1 MFQSGAAPSPQG
13 GCKNGSSVYS
23 EYITDDSGLNMI
35 ANSSVESSGSAMS
48 SVSSMS
54 MSMSMPSSGISSSM
68 SMMSTT
74 MPSSTPAMST
84 TAMPNATAA
93 SSATAT
99 PNKSDHSLKGGAIAG
114 VVIGVVAA
122 VGFVVLVALC
132 FRRNS
137 RRKDGIGHEK
147 TSDVETTP
155 KQFAAELSG
164 EQGSPNSL
172 GPDRTVGPYP
182 APWTSR
188 GYQQPQTKPND
199 AISTVDSRSTTAAS
213 GRISGYSDLSASA
226 TVLSPTSTPS
236 RDQLRAEIERV
247 RKQRHRLEE
256 MNALSEREEEL
267 ERELSKGGL

>member
-1 MFQSGAAPSPQG
+1 
-13 GCKNGSSVYS
+13 
-23 EYITDDSGLNMI
+23 
-35 ANSSVESSGSAMS
+35 
-48 SVSSMS
+48 
-54 MSMSMPSSGISSSM
+54 
-68 SMMSTT
+68 MMSTAT
-74 MPSSTPAMST
+74 SSTPAMGT

-93 SSATAT
+93 SSATAA

-114 VVIGVVAA
+114 VVVGVVAA
-122 VGFVVLVALC
+122 VSAVLFVVLC

-137 RRKDGIGHEK
+137 RRKDGMGREK

-172 GPDRTVGPYP
+172 GTDHTVGPYP

-188 GYQQPQTKPND
+188 GYHQPQTAKPND
-199 AISTVDSRSTTAAS
+199 ATSTVESRSTTAAS
-213 GRISGYSDLSASA
+213 GRISGYSDISVSAGP
-226 TVLSPTSTPS
+226 TTSTTS

-247 RKQRHRLEE
+247 RKQRQRLEE

-267 ERELSKGGL
+267 ERELSKREL